1 MQTYSHLL
9 IAAVLRKTIKHRTAG
24 NKHLPDFRSS
34 ALMFGAV
41 LPDLPL
47 IVTTLVCLVVDWFNK
62 LPMPSSD
69 NPVTGSVTG
78 QLFNDWFFNNP
89 WVIAEHNV
97 FHSPTS
103 LVMLGSLA
111 YWLWLKNKRY
121 AGGIVWLM
129 IGCML
134 HTLCDIPVHHDDG
147 PLLFFPLNWDYR
159 YMSPISYWD
168 PARYGRAFVIFEHLM
183 DLCLL
188 TMLTWQFVT
197 WRRSRRASL

>member
-24 NKHLPDFRSS
+24 CKHLPDFRSS
-34 ALMFGAV
+34 ALMFGAA

-47 IVTTLVCLVVDWFNK
+47 ILTTLVCLVVDWFNK
-62 LPMPSSD
+62 RPMPSPD

-89 WVIAEHNV
+89 WVIAEHNM

-103 LVMLGSLA
+103 LVLLGSLA

-121 AGGIVWLM
+121 AGWIVWLM

-168 PARYGRAFVIFEHLM
+168 PARYGRPFVIFEHLL

-188 TMLTWQFVT
+188 IMLTWQFIT
-197 WRRSRRASL
+197 WRRSRRASQ